1 MWEEDKGS
9 LKAILQD
16 YSIKEIVSVLAEVS
30 AELSDEMSDVG
41 LKEKSKQLTIFS
53 ISMEELSKGKPF
65 LK

>member
-9 LKAILQD
+9 LKGILQD
-16 YSIKEIVSVLAEVS
+16 YSIKEVVRVLAEVS

-53 ISMEELSKGKPF
+53 MSMEDLSKDKPF

>member
-9 LKAILQD
+9 LKGILRD
-16 YSIKEIVSVLAEVS
+16 YSVKEIVRVLAEVS
-30 AELSDEMSDVG
+30 AELSDELSDVG

-53 ISMEELSKGKPF
+53 ISMEEISKDKPF